1 MMSCSAKL
9 LNLQEPRFRTRLK
22 LVETMRKMTSKTR
35 KRSTS
40 PARMLSRSRVDF
52 SRKWLKPGRMPCVN
66 KEGKMSKIA

>member
-1 MMSCSAKL
+1 MMSCSERL
-9 LNLQEPRFRTRLK
+9 LNLLEPRSRTRLM
-22 LVETMRKMTSKTR
+22 LVEMMRMMTSRTR

-52 SRKWLKPGRMPCVN
+52 SRKWLKPGRMPCVT